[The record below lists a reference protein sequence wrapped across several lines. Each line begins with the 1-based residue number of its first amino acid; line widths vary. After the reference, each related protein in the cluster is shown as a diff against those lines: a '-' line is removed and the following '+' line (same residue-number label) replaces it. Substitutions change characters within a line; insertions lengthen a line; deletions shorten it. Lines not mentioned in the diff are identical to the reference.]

1 MDDSNDKIVKLDNN
15 LKQGKALVSGIDVLR
30 GTQLIKPEDFEF
42 LHEHIEEYEKRFRTR
57 GIFRSKTEMIAGV
70 LNDAEHPTADSKY
83 WQAIG
88 EQNVHLTELINLSY
102 ETKKIEADCE
112 LLSAEIEDLERKLIK
127 EEDEIEKKKL
137 EAKIKKKKITLG
149 QKQFGLT
156 QSQKMAQER
165 LREIR
170 TWEDIIQQLKPQLK
184 YGDEDFE
191 AHHPER
197 YYLRYAGRMKNFDI
211 LEPEAKENVA
221 KHYMAFKKLIDE
233 NPQLV
238 APNIPPGFI
247 ASTSENAE
255 SLAKA
260 AEEDEIVKKYFEH
273 KVRKILVVAPHR
285 ARDDG
290 NVTNFYKMQ
299 TPAGF
304 TCSLAEPCGY
314 SVPDAQNY
322 AVKKALDEGYD
333 YVFFVEDDNLI
344 PKNGL
349 VQLMSHKADVAAGF
363 YYRKYLPLESA
374 GMHYTE
380 NGEPCSIEN
389 FKIGDII
396 HNTLVIPMGCT
407 LIKTDV
413 FRRMEFPYYKEVV
426 VKDRPALTSDTYFC
440 EKARELGIDLITDT
454 GVQCLHIDRTNG
466 IIYGHPDIVDYEKNE
481 VRENW
486 RDYFAI

>member
-1 MDDSNDKIVKLDNN
+1 MDNKRIKGGFVGEIVKKD
-15 LKQGKALVSGIDVLR
+15 KALVSGIDVLR
-30 GTQLIKPEDFEF
+30 GTQLIKPEDFDF
-42 LHEHIEEYEKRFRTR
+42 LYEHVDEYEKRFKTR
-57 GIFRSKTEMIAGV
+57 GIFRSRTEMVAGV

-102 ETKKIEADCE
+102 ETKKMEADCE
-112 LLSAEIEDLERKLIK
+112 LLSAEIEGLERQIAK
-127 EEDEIEKKKL
+127 ETDDIEIKKL
-137 EAKIKKKKITLG
+137 EAKIKKKKVTLA
-149 QKQFGLT
+149 QKQFGAT

-170 TWEDIIQQLKPQLK
+170 TWEEIIQQLKPQLK

-221 KHYMAFKKLIDE
+221 KHYTAFKKLIDE

-238 APNIPPGFI
+238 QPNIPPNFI

-260 AEEDEIVKKYFEH
+260 AEEDEVVKKYFEH
-273 KVRKILVVAPHR
+273 KVRRILVVAPHR
-285 ARDDG
+285 TKDDG

-304 TCSLAEPCGY
+304 TCSLSEPYGY

-322 AVKKALDEGYD
+322 AVQKALDEGYD

-344 PKNGL
+344 PKNAL
-349 VQLMSHKADVAAGF
+349 VQLMSHKADVVGGF
-363 YYRKYLPLESA
+363 YYRKYLPLETA
-374 GMHYTE
+374 GMHLTA
-380 NGEPCSIEN
+380 NGEPCSIED

-396 HNTLVIPMGCT
+396 HDTLVLPMGCT

-413 FRRMEFPYYKEVV
+413 FRRMEFPYYKEVK

-440 EKARELGIDLITDT
+440 EKARKAKVDLVTDT
-454 GVQCLHIDRTNG
+454 GIQCLHIDRTNG
-466 IIYGHPDIVDYEKNE
+466 IIYGHPEIVDYEKNE
-481 VRENW
+481 VKENW